1 MKNLL
6 KPLVACV
13 LALAAG
19 GASAQAASTPATTTA
34 AAPAQS
40 TRFTATKDQISY
52 ATGVM
57 AIRNFTKND
66 VVFDI
71 ELMIQGMRDALAGKE
86 IKMSDREIRSAMNG
100 LQVELRRT
108 MATSQR
114 ELADKN
120 RKRGNEYLA
129 TYKAKPDVKAM
140 GNGVLYRVLKA
151 GDGPK
156 PVETDAVVTRYRGAT
171 IDGVEFDATLEG
183 KTSTLRLNQVIMGWR
198 EALKQ
203 MPVGSKWEV
212 VVPAPLAYGDRGV
225 GDMIGPNEVL
235 VFDVELLEIKK

>member
-1 MKNLL
+1 MKTLL

-13 LALAAG
+13 LAVAAAG
-19 GASAQAASTPATTTA
+19 ATAQATSAPASAPE
-34 AAPAQS
+34 QS
-40 TRFTATKDQISY
+40 SRYPATKDQISY

-57 AIRNFTKND
+57 AVRNFTKND
-66 VVFDI
+66 VAFDI

-86 IKMSDREIRSAMNG
+86 LKMSDREIRLAMNG

-108 MATSQR
+108 MATNQR

-120 RKRGNEYLA
+120 RKRGAEYLA
-129 TYKAKPDVKAM
+129 TYKAKPDVKALS
-140 GNGVLYRVLKA
+140 NGVLYRVLRA
-151 GDGPK
+151 GNGPK
-156 PVETDAVVTRYRGAT
+156 PVEADTVVTRYRGAS

-212 VVPAPLAYGDRGV
+212 VVPAPLAYGERGV
-225 GDMIGPNEVL
+225 GEMIGPNEVL
-235 VFDVELLEIKK
+235 VFDVELLEIRK